1 MMSRAKSVAGWCV
14 DQTLPIINAAWVAY
28 EHRQL
33 RREGAHASL
42 GDEAIYLK
50 LDASDL
56 KESHRAVLGLREQL
70 QRRAQAYLATVA
82 IGSSFAFG
90 VISLAVRSHQGN
102 VADAFS
108 WPTRLFL
115 LGVVGSLMMS
125 ALCALAVLGPSELHD
140 VWLRSQL
147 PRDDAGEQQRA
158 NLIRFIQ
165 LNESWAFVFERY
177 VRASYIAMR
186 NGVLLLFAWFV
197 LVLLMPERLL

>member
-1 MMSRAKSVAGWCV
+1 MSRSRAVAAWCV
-14 DQTLPIINAAWVAY
+14 DQTVPIISAY
-28 EHRQL
+28 RSAREHRRL
-33 RREGAHASL
+33 RSNGAHTLL
-42 GDEAIYLK
+42 GDDAIYLQ

-56 KESHRAVLGLREQL
+56 KDSHRAVLGLREQL

-82 IGSSFAFG
+82 IGSSFAMG
-90 VISLAVRSHQGN
+90 VISLIARSHQGGIG
-102 VADAFS
+102 DALP

-115 LGVVGSLMMS
+115 LGIVGSLMMS

-147 PRDDAGEQQRA
+147 PRDEDGQQQRA

-165 LNESWAFVFERY
+165 LNESWTIVFERY

-197 LVLLMPERLL
+197 LVLLMPNRLI

>member
-1 MMSRAKSVAGWCV
+1 MMSRAKALAAWCV
-14 DQTLPIINAAWVAY
+14 DQTVPIIDAARVA
-28 EHRQL
+28 RQHQHL
-33 RREGAHASL
+33 RRKGAHASL
-42 GDEAIYLK
+42 GEDAIYLK

-56 KESHRAVLGLREQL
+56 RESHRAVLGLREQL

-90 VISLAVRSHQGN
+90 VISLVIRSHQGDIG
-102 VADAFS
+102 DAFA

-115 LGVVGSLMMS
+115 MGVVGSLMMS

-147 PRDDAGEQQRA
+147 PRDEAGEQQRA

-165 LNESWAFVFERY
+165 LNESWAIVFERY

-197 LVLLMPERLL
+197 LVLLVPERLL